1 MEIAEGSDKRS
12 ITATSAVSFDGTFL
26 PMQLIYGGKT
36 TQSLPKFK
44 FSSSFSLDVNP
55 THYCNENEVCKM
67 IEEIIAPYVKNIWKR
82 DNVPLD
88 LKALL
93 IVILRLGTNISMKSE

>member
-1 MEIAEGSDKRS
+1 
-12 ITATSAVSFDGTFL
+12 
-26 PMQLIYGGKT
+26 
-36 TQSLPKFK
+36 
-44 FSSSFSLDVNP
+44 
-55 THYCNENEVCKM
+55 M